1 LVVQGLIALALA
13 LPTGMLFGVGYGTG
27 VRIGYEQVYP
37 LLFPKANSTNTPNSA
52 QVADNLKSINR
63 IYDTIGGKE
72 ASNMGIAMG
81 LNSVRSATEN
91 NPDFRYLEELES
103 RISGRTPSNLDP
115 HNKSSTESLAPQE
128 FSDVNLSFDDK
139 IFLLNQIDSASMA
152 DLLRMKRTFTDSN
165 LLQKIRTRI
174 NKLAEELRIKNQFGN
189 TTADRA
195 NIGTNVTPQT
205 LIQKTHGTE
214 INAYKFEIARLQ
226 NLSRSFNLAYFKIK
240 KASGGITTD
249 NAQMKKQKASSLRV
263 IKMIMNLITQS
274 RNITYLK
281 PFANNDWNKRIWQKH
296 AI

>member
-1 LVVQGLIALALA
+1 MVVQGLIALALA

-115 HNKSSTESLAPQE
+115 HNKSSTVSSVPQE
-128 FSDVNLSFDDK
+128 FSDVNLTFDDK

-152 DLLRMKRTFTDSN
+152 DLLRMKKTFTDPN
-165 LLQKIRTRI
+165 LLQKIRARI
-174 NKLAEELRIKNQFGN
+174 NKLADQLREENKFDN

-195 NIGTNVTPQT
+195 NIGKNVTPKT

-226 NLSRSFNLAYFKIK
+226 KFARDFQLAYQKAKSISRGVTTPNMTKQK
-240 KASGGITTD
+240 KANQSIV
-249 NAQMKKQKASSLRV
+249 RR
-263 IKMIMNLITQS
+263 IMNLVTQG
-274 RNITYLK
+274 RNVQYLK
-281 PFANNDWNKRIWQKH
+281 PFANNDWNKRIWKLHQV
-296 AI
+296 I